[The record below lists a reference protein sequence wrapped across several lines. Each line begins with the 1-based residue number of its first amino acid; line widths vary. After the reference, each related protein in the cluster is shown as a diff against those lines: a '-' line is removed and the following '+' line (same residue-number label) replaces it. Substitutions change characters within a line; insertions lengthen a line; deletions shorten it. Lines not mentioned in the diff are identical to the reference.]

1 MRRTEFSVATRRA
14 ALKRAK
20 GMCECGCGMPLDLH
34 KGFDFDHAIPCEL
47 DGDNSLENCRV
58 VNRTCHRQKTATE
71 DMPRI
76 KKVRREDK
84 RRDRL
89 EARKAVIPGSKRS
102 KWKRKVNGTVVPRN
116 GDNQ

>member
-1 MRRTEFSVATRRA
+1 MRRTEFTVATRRA
-14 ALKRAK
+14 ALKRAQ

-34 KGFDFDHAIPCEL
+34 KGFDFDHITPCEL

-58 VNRTCHRQKTATE
+58 VNRTCHRAKTASE

-84 RRDRL
+84 RRNGL
-89 EARKAVIPGSKRS
+89 EAKKAVIPGSRAS
-102 KWKRKVNGTVVPRN
+102 KWKRTVDGRTVLR
-116 GDNQ
+116 GSE